1 MEAIVEIPMDAELKR
16 QVENFYQKRGTS
28 FAEAVRRFARQSLRE
43 ESEPEKTTAS
53 RRSFGI
59 AKGKFF
65 VADDFDEDG
74 DEMARLF
81 GAEA

>member
-16 QVENFYQKRGTS
+16 QVENFKRGMS
-28 FAEAVRRFARQSLRE
+28 FAEVVRRFARQSLRE
-43 ESEPEKTTAS
+43 EREPEKTTAS

-74 DEMARLF
+74 GEMARLF